1 MRQAQ
6 SIAVAIAVSVATA
19 FVAAQAQPAP
29 APAPPPGAQ
38 GGERGGEAGQGR
50 GAGRGGA
57 AAGAPARGITI
68 NQNVIQKATAKI
80 SGEKISGTV
89 EFNEYQ
95 VANGGLVQVVFD
107 LQGVPPG
114 THGVHIH
121 TVGRCDAPDFASAG
135 GHFDPGPAGNTDPDM
150 NHPYHSGDLPNIVA
164 NAMGAVT
171 ATSYT
176 TRINLGGPLSP
187 IDADGA
193 AIIIHANPDTNQTGT
208 KGQGVGGGTPIA
220 CGVIVK

>member
-6 SIAVAIAVSVATA
+6 SIAVAIALSAASA
-19 FVAAQAQPAP
+19 FVTAQVQPAP
-29 APAPPPGAQ
+29 APAPP
-38 GGERGGEAGQGR
+38 AGGR
-50 GAGRGGA
+50 GDG
-57 AAGAPARGITI
+57 
-68 NQNVIQKATAKI
+68 
-80 SGEKISGTV
+80 
-89 EFNEYQ
+89 
-95 VANGGLVQVVFD
+95 GGLVQVVYN

-121 TVGRCDAPDFASAG
+121 TVGRCEGDFASAG
-135 GHFDPGPAGNTDPDM
+135 GHFDPGPAGNADPDL

-164 NAMGAVT
+164 NATGAVT

-193 AIIIHANPDTNQTGT
+193 AIVIHQNPDTNQTGT
-208 KGQGVGGGTPIA
+208 KGQGVGGGTAIA

>member
-1 MRQAQ
+1 MQRAE
-6 SIAVAIAVSVATA
+6 SMAVAIAFCAATA
-19 FVAAQAQPAP
+19 FVAAQAQP
-29 APAPPPGAQ
+29 PAPP
-38 GGERGGEAGQGR
+38 GEGRGGRGGGQGR
-50 GAGRGGA
+50 GGGGGGA
-57 AAGAPARGITI
+57 AAPGAPARGVTV
-68 NQNVIQKATAKI
+68 NQNVIQKASAKI
-80 SGEKISGTV
+80 EGGKITGTV

-95 VANGGLVQVVFD
+95 VANGGLVQVIYN

-114 THGVHIH
+114 MHGVHIH
-121 TVGRCDAPDFASAG
+121 TVGRCEGDFASAG
-135 GHFDPGPAGNTDPDM
+135 GHFDPGPAGNADPDL

-164 NAMGAVT
+164 NATGAVT

-193 AIIIHANPDTNQTGT
+193 AIIIHQNPDTNQTGT
-208 KGQGVGGGTPIA
+208 KGQGVGGGTAIA

>member
-6 SIAVAIAVSVATA
+6 SIAVAIAFSMASA
-19 FVAAQAQPAP
+19 FVAAQAQPGAP
-29 APAPPPGAQ
+29 APQ
-38 GGERGGEAGQGR
+38 GGGRGGGQGR
-50 GAGRGGA
+50 GAGGGG
-57 AAGAPARGITI
+57 AAGAPARGVTV
-68 NQNVIQKATAKI
+68 NQNVIQTASAKV
-80 SGEKISGTV
+80 SGDKISGTV

-95 VANGGLVQVVFD
+95 VANGSLVQVVYD

-114 THGVHIH
+114 MHGAHIH
-121 TVGRCDAPDFASAG
+121 AVGRCEPSDFASAG
-135 GHFDPGPAGNTDPDM
+135 GHFDPGPAGNPDPDL

-164 NAMGAVT
+164 NATGAVS

-187 IDADGA
+187 FDADGA
-193 AIIIHANPDTNQTGT
+193 AIVIHQNPDTNQTGT
-208 KGQGVGGGTPIA
+208 KGQGVGGGPAIA

>member
-1 MRQAQ
+1 MRQAH
-6 SIAVAIAVSVATA
+6 SIAVAIAFIAATA
-19 FVAAQAQPAP
+19 LVAAQA
-29 APAPPPGAQ
+29 PAPPA
-38 GGERGGEAGQGR
+38 GGGRGGGGGQGR
-50 GAGRGGA
+50 GGAGGGGA
-57 AAGAPARGITI
+57 APAGAPARGVTV

-80 SGEKISGTV
+80 EGGKISGTI

-95 VANGGLVQVVFD
+95 VANGSLVQVVYN
-107 LQGVPPG
+107 LQGVPAG
-114 THGVHIH
+114 MHGVHIH
-121 TVGRCDAPDFASAG
+121 TVGRCEGNFDSAG
-135 GHFDPGPAGNTDPDM
+135 GHFDPGPAGNPDPDL

-164 NAMGAVT
+164 NATGAVT
-171 ATSYT
+171 ATAYT

-193 AIIIHANPDTNQTGT
+193 AIIIHQNPDTYQIGT

>member
-1 MRQAQ
+1 MHQAK
-6 SIAVAIAVSVATA
+6 SIAVGLAFCAATA
-19 FVAAQAQPAP
+19 FVAAQGQP
-29 APAPPPGAQ
+29 PAPPGGGRGA
-38 GGERGGEAGQGR
+38 GGQGR
-50 GAGRGGA
+50 GGGRG
-57 AAGAPARGITI
+57 AAGGPARGVTI
-68 NQNVIQKATAKI
+68 NQNVIQKASAKI
-80 SGEKISGTV
+80 SGGKISGTV

-95 VANGGLVQVVFD
+95 VANGGLVQVVYN

-114 THGVHIH
+114 MHGVHIH

-135 GHFDPGPAGNTDPDM
+135 GHFDPGPAGNPDPDV

-164 NAMGAVT
+164 NATGAVT

-193 AIIIHANPDTNQTGT
+193 SIVIHQNPDTYQTGT
-208 KGQGVGGGTPIA
+208 KGQGVGGGAAIA

>member
-1 MRQAQ
+1 MQRAE
-6 SIAVAIAVSVATA
+6 SMAVAIAFCAATA
-19 FVAAQAQPAP
+19 FVAAQAQP
-29 APAPPPGAQ
+29 PAPP
-38 GGERGGEAGQGR
+38 GEGRGGRGGGQGR
-50 GAGRGGA
+50 GGGGGGA
-57 AAGAPARGITI
+57 AAPGAPARGVTV
-68 NQNVIQKATAKI
+68 NQNVIQKASAKI
-80 SGEKISGTV
+80 EGGKITGTV

-95 VANGGLVQVVFD
+95 VANGGLVQVIYN

-114 THGVHIH
+114 MHGVHIH
-121 TVGRCDAPDFASAG
+121 TVGRCEGDFASAG
-135 GHFDPGPAGNTDPDM
+135 GHFDPGPAGNADPDL

-164 NAMGAVT
+164 NATGAVT

-193 AIIIHANPDTNQTGT
+193 AIIIHQNPDTNQSGT

>member
-1 MRQAQ
+1 MRHAQ
-6 SIAVAIAVSVATA
+6 SMAFALVFSAATA
-19 FVAAQAQPAP
+19 FVAAQAQPQ
-29 APAPPPGAQ
+29 APPPG
-38 GGERGGEAGQGR
+38 GGRGGGQGR
-50 GAGRGGA
+50 GGGGGGGGA
-57 AAGAPARGITI
+57 AAPGAPARGVTV
-68 NQNVIQKATAKI
+68 NQNVIQKATAKVT
-80 SGEKISGTV
+80 GEKISGTV

-95 VANGGLVQVVFD
+95 VANGGLVQVVYN

-114 THGVHIH
+114 MHGVHIH
-121 TVGRCDAPDFASAG
+121 TVGRCDGPAFESAG
-135 GHFDPGPAGNTDPDM
+135 GHFDPGPAGNPDPDM

-164 NAMGAVT
+164 NAQGAVT
-171 ATSYT
+171 ATAYT

-193 AIIIHANPDTNQTGT
+193 AIVIHQNPDTNQSGT

>member
-1 MRQAQ
+1 MRQTKA
-6 SIAVAIAVSVATA
+6 IAVAILFGAASA
-19 FVAAQAQPAP
+19 FLAAQAQPP
-29 APAPPPGAQ
+29 AQPG
-38 GGERGGEAGQGR
+38 GGRGGGGQGR
-50 GAGRGGA
+50 GGGGA
-57 AAGAPARGITI
+57 APAQGAPARGITI
-68 NQNVIQKATAKI
+68 NQNVIQKATAKV
-80 SGEKISGTV
+80 SGDKISGTV

-95 VANGGLVQVVFD
+95 VANGGLTQVVYN

-121 TVGRCDAPDFASAG
+121 TVGRCDPPLFESAG
-135 GHFDPGPAGNTDPDM
+135 GHFDPGPAGNPDADV

-164 NAMGAVT
+164 NAQGAVT
-171 ATSYT
+171 ATAYT

-193 AIIIHANPDTNQTGT
+193 AIVIHQNPDTNQTGT
-208 KGQGVGGGTPIA
+208 KGQGVGGGTAIA